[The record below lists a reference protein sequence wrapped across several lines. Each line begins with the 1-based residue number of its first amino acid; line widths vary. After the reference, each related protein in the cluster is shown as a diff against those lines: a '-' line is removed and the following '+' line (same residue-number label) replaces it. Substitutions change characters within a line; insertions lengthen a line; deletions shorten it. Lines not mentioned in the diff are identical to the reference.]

1 MKYLTTK
8 IVRNISFR
16 VKYPPP
22 IIISSK
28 HLTIQTSVKNSGQ
41 NGSQI
46 SKQNNVDQTVEKQ
59 TTVKQEYPDVEYD
72 ILLYYLESEDKK

>member
-8 IVRNISFR
+8 IIRNISFR

-28 HLTIQTSVKNSGQ
+28 HLTIQTNVKNSGQ
-41 NGSQI
+41 NVSQSNI
-46 SKQNNVDQTVEKQ
+46 EKR
-59 TTVKQEYPDVEYD
+59 TIVKQEYPEYPNVEYD
-72 ILLYYLESEDKK
+72 ILYYLEREDKK

>member
-28 HLTIQTSVKNSGQ
+28 HLTIQTSIKNSGQ
-41 NGSQI
+41 
-46 SKQNNVDQTVEKQ
+46 QNNVDQTVENQ
-59 TTVKQEYPDVEYD
+59 TTIKQEYPDVEYD
-72 ILLYYLESEDKK
+72 ILLYYLQIEDKK

>member
-8 IVRNISFR
+8 IIRNISFR

-28 HLTIQTSVKNSGQ
+28 HLTIQTSIKNSGQ
-41 NGSQI
+41 HASQ
-46 SKQNNVDQTVEKQ
+46 STQQNNVEQTVEKQ
-59 TTVKQEYPDVEYD
+59 TTVEYPDVEYD
-72 ILLYYLESEDKK
+72 ILLYYLQTEDKK

>member
-41 NGSQI
+41 STQQ
-46 SKQNNVDQTVEKQ
+46 SNVEQTVEKQ
-59 TTVKQEYPDVEYD
+59 TIIEYPDVEYD
-72 ILLYYLESEDKK
+72 ILLYYLQTEDKK